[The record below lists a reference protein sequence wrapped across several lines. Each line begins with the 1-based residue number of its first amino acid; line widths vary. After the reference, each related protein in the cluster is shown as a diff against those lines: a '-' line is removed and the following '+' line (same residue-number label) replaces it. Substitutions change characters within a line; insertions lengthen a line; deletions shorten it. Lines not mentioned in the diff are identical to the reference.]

1 MKTIHSGWRYDKK
14 AGPINEQLLPLW
26 WLYLLLFIVG
36 LSLTAIS
43 FCSTLLPAWSSFFL
57 SVGASLLASVIV
69 GFLFDLANSVRLKK
83 KMRWQRRVL
92 LVPIVN
98 FFEHSS
104 SFFVNSYLRE
114 KSKRVEI
121 TYYCAWHEEL
131 DECVNYFISNSC
143 SSSLTNLVYYFAKG
157 LAQEESKRCE
167 DIVNHSEWDE
177 TSSFSTE
184 DIKNIKDLKN
194 QFDMLSN
201 VESDEDFFSIY
212 SSALLSFDRITEGH
226 LFRENCSIIVE
237 TKGHECVTHMEFD
250 VDSADFQKWNDFLK
264 MKNKR
269 DCL

>member
-1 MKTIHSGWRYDKK
+1 MKRTHGGWRYDKK

-36 LSLTAIS
+36 LSLAAIS
-43 FCSTLLPAWSSFFL
+43 FCSTLSLGWSSFFL
-57 SVGASLLASVIV
+57 SVGASLLASVLV
-69 GFLFDLANSVRLKK
+69 GFLFDLANSIRLKK

-92 LVPIVN
+92 LAPIVI

-104 SFFVNSYLRE
+104 SFFVDSYLRG

-131 DECVNYFISNSC
+131 DECVKYFISNSR

-167 DIVNHSEWDE
+167 DIVNHCQWNE
-177 TSSFSTE
+177 TSSFSME

-194 QFDMLSN
+194 QFDMLSMAK
-201 VESDEDFFSIY
+201 SDEDFFNSY
-212 SSALLSFDRITEGH
+212 SSALLSFDWITEGH
-226 LFRENCSIIVE
+226 LFRENCSVIVE
-237 TKGHECVTHMEFD
+237 TEGNECVTHMEFD
-250 VDSADFQKWNDFLK
+250 VDSADFQKWNDVFK